1 MVDALSSGGSERML
15 VRVQLPPLA
24 RTNRSFGSG
33 FLFSSDFPELN
44 NKMWGYG
51 VNPDTGETR
60 QTTCGTIHYSAKGTH
75 IVPAYPEENRCG
87 ITKKKRTP

>member
-1 MVDALSSGGSERML
+1 ML

-33 FLFSSDFPELN
+33 FLFSGDFPGLN

-51 VNPDTGETR
+51 SIPIPEKHAK
-60 QTTCGTIHYSAKGTH
+60 TTCGTIHYSAKGAH

-87 ITKKKRTP
+87 TTKKKRTP

>member
-33 FLFSSDFPELN
+33 FLFSGDFPGLN

-51 VNPDTGETR
+51 SIPIPEKHAK
-60 QTTCGTIHYSAKGTH
+60 QLAEQFTTAPRARISCQLIRRKIDVISQ
-75 IVPAYPEENRCG
+75 
-87 ITKKKRTP
+87 KRIP